1 MSHRP
6 LEVDVEA
13 DGSAGDGEVVG
24 AQHGGDL
31 LAEGAALR
39 QVDLVLEV
47 LEAHAELGAA
57 LAGALSAARHPARAA
72 VAVDV
77 VRAGVVELL
86 EPDLEDSLGAV
97 AGGGEGGQLQQ
108 QQCDGGPGGHGDGV
122 TLQSGNETTET
133 TRRIVLG

>member
-97 AGGGEGGQLQQ
+97 AGGGEGCQLQQ

-122 TLQSGNETTET
+122 TLQSETTET
-133 TRRIVLG
+133 TRTIVLG